1 MRHVG
6 PIIVLHNLNADC
18 LKNYDWRETTKQ
30 VDYGYTTLD
39 QLDSFLKTVIGTM
52 RDAIHLGMS

>member
-1 MRHVG
+1 MCEARWADYRFCT
-6 PIIVLHNLNADC
+6 ILNADC

-39 QLDSFLKTVIGTM
+39 
-52 RDAIHLGMS
+52 